1 MDKKIIKIA
10 LAGNPNSGK
19 TSVFNFLCRE
29 KQHTGNWPGVTV
41 EKKEGKVFYKDYE
54 FIITDLPGIY
64 SISTYSI
71 EEIVARDFIL
81 DEKPD
86 VVINVVDATVLDRS
100 LYLTTQLIEL
110 KAKLVIAFNM
120 YDEVEKSGLEID
132 TEKLS
137 GLLGAKIVKTIAVKN
152 YGLYELLDEAIN
164 IYEGKSKYYRHI
176 HLDYGHTIMNEM
188 FKIQALLKREEEIVK
203 RYSTRFIAL
212 KLLEED
218 DNIIDKVKKFS
229 SNFNEIESTYKKS
242 IELIKSIMHDD
253 PKIILTERIYGFI
266 SGVIHS
272 TIRKKKADRI
282 SISENVDKI
291 VTSKILGIPIFLLIL
306 YITFVLTFS
315 IGNYIA
321 DLIDLGIGF
330 LSDWLKN
337 FMRPGVLTDL
347 ITDGIIGGVG
357 GVLVFT
363 PNIFILFFVLSF
375 LEDIGY
381 MARGAFVA
389 DKIMAKIGLHGKAFI
404 PMIMGFGCNVPAI
417 MSTRT
422 LESKE
427 DRFVSILVNPLISC
441 SARLPIYILIISIF
455 FKKNASLVL
464 FSIYL
469 ISILLAATFA
479 KIFKSTIFKSPALPF
494 VMELPPYRLPTLR
507 SLMLHT
513 WEKGSEFL
521 KKMGT
526 IILAGSIL
534 IWFLSAYPFDSGNN
548 VSTKGLSNLDKTN
561 IQSISNNQNSDNQI
575 NKKNDNLLDA
585 NKNANNNTNDKI
597 NELDTK
603 NDEKLIERI
612 GKFIAPVFKPLSFSW
627 RETVAILSGFI
638 AKEVVAS
645 SINILYDDD
654 NLSVADAVK
663 KYSGMTPVSAFAFL
677 LFILVYTPCLATIVT
692 IYKETKSAS
701 LTLFSLGYQIT
712 LAYTLAFLVIKIG
725 NLFL

>member
-1 MDKKIIKIA
+1 MNKNKKIIKIA

-19 TSVFNFLCRE
+19 TSVFNFLCKE

-41 EKKEGKVFYKDYE
+41 EKKEGKINYRDYD

-71 EEIVARDFIL
+71 EEIVARNFIL

-86 VVINVVDATVLDRS
+86 VVINIVDATVLDRS

-120 YDEVEKSGLEID
+120 YDEVEKSGIEID

-137 GLLGAKIVKTIAVKN
+137 KLLGAKIVKTIAVK
-152 YGLYELLDEAIN
+152 YFGLYELLDEAID
-164 IYEGKSKYYRHI
+164 IFEGKSKHYRHI

-188 FKIQALLKREEEIVK
+188 FKIQTLLKKEEEIKK

-218 DNIIDKVKKFS
+218 DNIIKKVKNLSK
-229 SNFNEIESTYKKS
+229 NFNEIELSYKTG
-242 IELIKSIMHDD
+242 IENIRSIMHDD

-266 SGVIHS
+266 SGVIHA
-272 TIRKKKADRI
+272 TVKKKKPDRI
-282 SISENVDKI
+282 SISENIDKV
-291 VTSKILGIPIFLLIL
+291 VTSKILGIPIFILIL
-306 YITFVLTFS
+306 YFTFLLTFS
-315 IGNYIA
+315 VGNFIA
-321 DLIDLGIGF
+321 DLLESGIGF
-330 LSDWLKN
+330 VSKLIKII
-337 FMRPGVLTDL
+337 MGPGILTDL
-347 ITDGIIGGVG
+347 ITDGVIGGVG
-357 GVLVFT
+357 GVLVFV

-381 MARGAFVA
+381 MSRGAFVA

-404 PMIMGFGCNVPAI
+404 PMILGFGCNVPAI

-422 LESKE
+422 LESRE

-464 FSIYL
+464 FSIYIL
-469 ISILLAATFA
+469 SITLAVTFA
-479 KIFKSTIFKSPALPF
+479 KIFKSTLFKSEALPF

-526 IILAGSIL
+526 IILVGSIL
-534 IWFLSAYPFDSGNN
+534 IWFLSAYPFDNSINSN
-548 VSTKGLSNLDKTN
+548 IENPPLIENTKIIN
-561 IQSISNNQNSDNQI
+561 IENPSNNISDNKII
-575 NKKNDNLLDA
+575 NENNHEK
-585 NKNANNNTNDKI
+585 NNTIDNSLEIKHR
-597 NELDTK
+597 
-603 NDEKLIERI
+603 EKLIERI
-612 GKFIAPVFKPLSFSW
+612 GKFIAPIFKPLSFSW

-645 SINILYDDD
+645 SINILYYDE
-654 NLSVADAVK
+654 NLPITESVK
-663 KYSGMTPVSAFAFL
+663 KYSGMTPLSAYAFL
-677 LFILVYTPCLATIVT
+677 IFILVYTPCLATIVT
-692 IYKETKSAS
+692 IYKETQSYA

-712 LAYTLAFLVIKIG
+712 LAYLLSFLVLKIG
-725 NLFL
+725 NIVTKLF